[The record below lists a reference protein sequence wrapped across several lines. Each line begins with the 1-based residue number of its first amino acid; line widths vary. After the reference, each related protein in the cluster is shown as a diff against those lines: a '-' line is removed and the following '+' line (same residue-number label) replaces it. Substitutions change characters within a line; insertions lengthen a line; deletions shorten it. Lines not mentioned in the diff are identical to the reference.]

1 MNQLRDLTLD
11 VACTDDFLSVRD
23 TEVGEI
29 SVQRWGRDSYNPDGQ
44 GVISHG
50 PTSCYHS
57 KPSSLTSRIYVT
69 IRREYPGGWQNEDLN
84 DFDEGRD
91 DLSDREVAATFLHEV
106 AHHMLK
112 NEGAGKSEVGQF
124 ENELLAW
131 ARARTL
137 WRRMD
142 LSNRLGGFP
151 SGRAADC
158 LTNYHNNAE

>member
-1 MNQLRDLTLD
+1 MNQLRDLTLK

-23 TEVGEI
+23 TEIGEI
-29 SVQRWGRDSYNPDGQ
+29 SVQRWGIGSYDPDGE
-44 GVISHG
+44 GAISHG
-50 PTSCYHS
+50 PTSCYHT

-69 IRREYPGGWQNEDLN
+69 IRREYPGGWEYDSLN
-84 DFDEGRD
+84 DFDDGRD

-106 AHHMLK
+106 AHHMIK
-112 NEGAGKSEVGQF
+112 RETEDVGQF

-137 WRRMD
+137 WSRMD
-142 LSNRLGGFP
+142 LDDTLGGFP